1 MGKKS
6 NKGNND
12 DIYQSDQVNK
22 KHRIKSEKLQKRIER
37 KRNKKKVKE
46 IHHAKRTLF
55 KYIISNFHQRKQNI
69 DLTRLP
75 LDFKE
80 IQKTVKSILS
90 QKDMDSVNRLLTM
103 FDTMEKTVKEVDI
116 SSFKN
121 KTIIKDIAKF
131 MRVMHVQQNPKNP
144 MKYSLY
150 HMFRKRDP
158 KVRYTTNVDD
168 LLKADVIILPGT
180 KSTLHD
186 LYELRRNGCAQ
197 AIVRAHRDGATVLG
211 ICGGY
216 QLMGVEVCDPGH
228 VEGDVERLPGLG
240 LLPVTTTM
248 SGEKL
253 TRQVTTQYGP
263 GYEIHMGETLP
274 FGQTAPSP
282 LLHLADGRDD
292 GYLADRRCMGTY
304 VHGIL
309 DNAAFVDF
317 LLEPFA
323 EKLAERSQPFDYVA
337 YKERQYDLLADHVRR
352 HLDMQRLYQILTDE

>member
-6 NKGNND
+6 NKGNNG

-158 KVRYTTNVDD
+158 KVRYTTNVDEIIPECLSSYYLLVKSLFDYYIKEQKKEEGIIEKDEEKNEEKKEEKEEKEIDEKEKIDEEYRLIEENVGQNAELINKAFSRILNDNKNKDKINKDKNKMKTEENGLETD
-168 LLKADVIILPGT
+168 LNNVKENQVDEGIKDDNNEIKNKLKP
-180 KSTLHD
+180 
-186 LYELRRNGCAQ
+186 N
-197 AIVRAHRDGATVLG
+197 
-211 ICGGY
+211 
-216 QLMGVEVCDPGH
+216 
-228 VEGDVERLPGLG
+228 
-240 LLPVTTTM
+240 
-248 SGEKL
+248 
-253 TRQVTTQYGP
+253 
-263 GYEIHMGETLP
+263 
-274 FGQTAPSP
+274 
-282 LLHLADGRDD
+282 
-292 GYLADRRCMGTY
+292 
-304 VHGIL
+304 
-309 DNAAFVDF
+309 DF
-317 LLEPFA
+317 L
-323 EKLAERSQPFDYVA
+323 KMTMN
-337 YKERQYDLLADHVRR
+337 LLNN
-352 HLDMQRLYQILTDE
+352 